1 MPENIVKAAYGR
13 AKWSLILRGILG
25 IAVGVYILAR
35 PLRSIA
41 AFALVIAIWALFDG
55 AANIA
60 RAIALRKVVRHWGAF
75 LVLGIIGVAFGVAA
89 LYYFPALSLAFAVTW
104 MALWLIVG
112 GATVIYIATQE
123 RKLGMNW
130 GWTMA
135 LGVLAVIAGIVDYT
149 FPGITLVTLMGLISG
164 FAIISGVGMLIA
176 AARLSSAKHR
186 VEELG
191 RDVRETETERER
203 EERDRIDRGGTPGS
217 RAA

>member
-1 MPENIVKAAYGR
+1 MPENIVTAAYGR
-13 AKWSLILRGILG
+13 TKWSLILRGLLG
-25 IAVGVYILAR
+25 IVVGAYILAR

-41 AFALVIAIWALFDG
+41 AFALVIALWALFDG

-60 RAIALRKVVRHWGAF
+60 RAFALRKVVRHWGAF

-104 MALWLIVG
+104 LALWLIVG

-135 LGVLAVIAGIVDYT
+135 LGVLAVIAGVVDYT
-149 FPGITLVTLMGLISG
+149 FPGITLVTLMGLIAG
-164 FAIISGVGMLIA
+164 FAIISGIGMLIA
-176 AARLSSAKHR
+176 AARLKSAKHR
-186 VEELG
+186 VEEIG
-191 RDVRETETERER
+191 RDVRETERER
-203 EERDRIDRGGTPGS
+203 EDTTRVDRGGTPGS